1 MMKFARFPHRLSARL
16 AILLTLGLAPLG
28 AIAIYSEWQ
37 GARVATD
44 AQASALIAQTGD
56 AVGGQAALLRSALLA
71 SDALGRA
78 IIAERGDPAA
88 CSEILRDYV
97 QGTAFFTVA
106 GFTDLEGRMA
116 CVSEGGPL
124 DLGTSARLRD
134 QIENPRQ
141 TLNFDQSGLI
151 SGMPVTIATSPVYDD
166 DTLLGFMVLSV
177 SSVAFRRISTQ
188 PDPETAPRG
197 TFLLNETGDVLIG
210 ELAAD
215 AIAQLPPADQLQRL
229 VAEGE
234 GVYTEPSRSG
244 DTRHFTVAQLIPGQ
258 LFALGSWDANQ
269 LELASG
275 PFIWRLAIPVVMWL
289 ASVVV
294 VMLAVNLLVVR
305 YLQQINRQVR
315 RFALGDRNDIAALS
329 QEAPT
334 ELRELNGTI
343 SKMAM
348 IIRRNENSAA
358 EALEEKTV
366 LLQEVHHRVKN
377 NLQLIASIL
386 NLQVRKVTDPMARN
400 IIHGVQARVRSLA
413 SIHRTLYE
421 LDQITEQDSARI
433 FNQIM
438 NDAVSMVT
446 TDSPDLET
454 EADITHITVPQ
465 ANLIPF
471 SLLFTEA
478 LTNALKYVTEGPD
491 GKRRMHVFLQEND
504 AGARLVVWNTCY
516 PAEDCVEGM
525 GLGRDLMT
533 AFAQQIDAEIEM
545 GPTDDSRGSGWQVA
559 VQLPLAPQK
568 RGG

>member
-1 MMKFARFPHRLSARL
+1 MMKFARFPHRLSERL

-37 GARVATD
+37 SARIETD
-44 AQASALIAQTGD
+44 ARASALVAQTGD
-56 AVGGQAALLRSALLA
+56 AVAGQAALLRSALLA

-78 IIAERGDPAA
+78 VVAKRDDPTA
-88 CSEILRDYV
+88 CSEVLREYI

-106 GFTDLEGRMA
+106 GFMDLQGRIA
-116 CVSEGGPL
+116 CLSEGEPIF
-124 DLGTSARLRD
+124 LGMTPTLQD
-134 QIENPRQ
+134 QIDNPRQ
-141 TLNFDQSGLI
+141 TLKFDQSGII
-151 SGMPVTIATSPVYDD
+151 SGMPVTMATSPVFDGND
-166 DTLLGFMVLSV
+166 LAGFMILSV
-177 SSVAFRRISTQ
+177 STVAFRRISTH
-188 PDPETAPRG
+188 PDPDTAPRG
-197 TFLLNETGDVLIG
+197 TFLLNNTGDVLIG
-210 ELAAD
+210 DLDDAALAL
-215 AIAQLPPADQLQRL
+215 LPPAEKLQQL
-229 VAEGE
+229 VASGE
-234 GVYTEPSRSG
+234 GVSTRRSRSG
-244 DTRHFTVAQLIPGQ
+244 DTRHFTLAQLIPGQ
-258 LFALGSWDANQ
+258 LYALGSWDENQ
-269 LELASG
+269 LDHASG
-275 PFIWRLAIPVVMWL
+275 PFILRLALPVVMWL
-289 ASVVV
+289 ASVLV

-315 RFALGDRNDIAALS
+315 RFALGDRSDIAPLS

-334 ELRELNGTI
+334 ELRELSGTV

-348 IIRRNENSAA
+348 IIRRNEKASA

-438 NDAVSMVT
+438 NDAVAMVT
-446 TDSPDLET
+446 TDTPDLET
-454 EADITHITVPQ
+454 KSDIRHITVPQ

-478 LTNALKYVTEGPD
+478 LTNALKYVTRGED
-491 GKRRMHVFLQEND
+491 GKRRMEVSMLETD
-504 AGARLVVWNTCY
+504 TGAQLIVWNSCY
-516 PAEDCVEGM
+516 PAEDCVEGL
-525 GLGRDLMT
+525 GLGRELMT
-533 AFAQQIDAEIEM
+533 AFAQQIDGEIEM
-545 GPTDDSRGSGWQVA
+545 GPTDDSRGPGWQVEVRLNA
-559 VQLPLAPQK
+559 TAKK
-568 RGG
+568 RG